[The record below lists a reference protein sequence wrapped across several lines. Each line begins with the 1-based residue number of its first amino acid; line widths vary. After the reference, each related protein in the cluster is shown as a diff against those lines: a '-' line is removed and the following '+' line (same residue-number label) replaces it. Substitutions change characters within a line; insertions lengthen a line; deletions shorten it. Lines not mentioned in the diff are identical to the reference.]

1 MKTLF
6 RAITILLCL
15 AVIPLSAITTAAIK
29 QRFADGPNRVFSG
42 GPLVSGEL
50 HRGAE
55 PDWQFVNTIPT
66 IEMQLEEPP
75 NSRRIWTVEHDG
87 KLYVWSGYMSSTV
100 GRLWK
105 RWPVQA
111 ERNGNAIFR
120 IEGTR
125 YLRTLERIQTGEELD
140 GIAAAISAKYPSRPT
155 PLTRAVIERGDVWVF
170 EAKVRQPLSD

>member
-6 RAITILLCL
+6 RADNDTPLLGPDPAKRAYDCRD
-15 AVIPLSAITTAAIK
+15 K
-29 QRFADGPNRVFSG
+29 ERFADAPTACFPAVLWSAASCTGVP
-42 GPLVSGEL
+42 
-50 HRGAE
+50 E

-66 IEMQLEEPP
+66 IEMQLEEPS

-155 PLTRAVIERGDVWVF
+155 L
-170 EAKVRQPLSD
+170 

>member
-1 MKTLF
+1 MKHLF

-15 AVIPLSAITTAAIK
+15 TMIPVSAIATAAIK

-42 GPLVSGEL
+42 GPLISGEL

-55 PDWQFVNTIPT
+55 PDWQFVNAIPT
-66 IEMQLEEPP
+66 IEMQLEDPST
-75 NSRRIWTVEHDG
+75 SRRIWTVEHDG
-87 KLYVWSGYMSSTV
+87 KLYVWSGYMRSAV

-105 RWPVQA
+105 QWPVQA
-111 ERNGNAIFR
+111 ERNGHAIFR

-125 YLRTLERIQTGEELD
+125 YLRHLERIPTGEALE

-170 EAKVRQPLSD
+170 EARARQP